1 MMEIVFTTAT
11 TLFSILTLF
20 ILTKLMGVRQMSQ
33 LSLFDYIIGITIG
46 NAASDLAMTSGDDFV
61 APLVTMVVYALVA
74 LFCNLLSD
82 KSLTISRVI
91 SGQPLLLMYHGKLY
105 KKSLKKARFDLGEF
119 MVQCRINGFFDLNQ
133 IDTAI
138 LETNGHISFLPKT
151 EFRPATTGDFSLELP
166 PACLFANV
174 ILDGKI
180 IEANLHHIG
189 KDETWLKNQ
198 LKKQG
203 YSSPSKIF
211 LAICNT
217 DNTLRIYPKN
227 ESPVPKEYL
236 S

>member
-1 MMEIVFTTAT
+1 
-11 TLFSILTLF
+11 
-20 ILTKLMGVRQMSQ
+20 
-33 LSLFDYIIGITIG
+33 
-46 NAASDLAMTSGDDFV
+46 MTSGDDFV
-61 APLVTMVVYALVA
+61 APLVTMIVYALVA

-91 SGQPLLLMYHGKLY
+91 SGKPLFLMYNGKLY
-105 KKSLKKARFDLGEF
+105 KKNLHKARFDLGEF

-151 EFRPATTGDFSLELP
+151 EYRPTTTGDLSLELP

-189 KDETWLKNQ
+189 KNKTWLTNE

-203 YSSPSKIF
+203 YSDYTRIF
-211 LAICNT
+211 LAMCNT

-227 ESPVPKEYL
+227 DGPAPKEYL

>member
-1 MMEIVFTTAT
+1 MMEIGITVLS
-11 TLFSILTLF
+11 TLFSVLTLF

-46 NAASDLAMTSGDDFV
+46 NAASDLAMASGDEFA
-61 APLVTMVVYALVA
+61 APLVTMIVYALVA
-74 LFCNLLSD
+74 LFCNILSD
-82 KSLTISRVI
+82 KSLSIARII
-91 SGQPLLLMYHGKLY
+91 SGQPLLLMYNGKLY
-105 KKSLKKARFDLGEF
+105 KKNLKKARFDLGEF

-138 LETNGHISFLPKT
+138 LEPNGHISFMPKT
-151 EFRPATTGDFSLELP
+151 EYRPVSTGDISLELP

-189 KDETWLKNQ
+189 KNDIWLKKE
-198 LKKQG
+198 LKNLG
-203 YSSPSKIF
+203 YPDYTKIF
-211 LAICNT
+211 LAICNS
-217 DNTLRIYPKN
+217 DNDLRIYPKA
-227 ESPVPKEYL
+227 ETPIPKEFL

>member
-1 MMEIVFTTAT
+1 MMEIISTTLT
-11 TLFSILTLF
+11 TLFSVLALF

-46 NAASDLAMTSGDDFV
+46 NAASDMAMTAGDDFL
-61 APLVTMVVYALVA
+61 APLVTMIVYAFVA
-74 LFCNLLSD
+74 VFCNMLSD
-82 KSLTISRVI
+82 KSLTISRAV
-91 SGQPLLLMYHGKLY
+91 SGRPLILMYNGKLY
-105 KKSLKKARFDLGEF
+105 KKNLKKARFDLGEF
-119 MVQCRINGFFDLNQ
+119 MVQCRIGGFFDLNQ

-151 EFRPATTGDFSLELP
+151 QYRPTTPDDLHLDLP
-166 PACLFANV
+166 PASLFANV

-180 IEANLHHIG
+180 VEANLHHIG
-189 KDETWLKNQ
+189 KNEVWLKSE

-203 YSSPSKIF
+203 YSDYTQIF
-211 LAICNT
+211 LATCNT

-227 ESPVPKEYL
+227 ETPVPKEYL